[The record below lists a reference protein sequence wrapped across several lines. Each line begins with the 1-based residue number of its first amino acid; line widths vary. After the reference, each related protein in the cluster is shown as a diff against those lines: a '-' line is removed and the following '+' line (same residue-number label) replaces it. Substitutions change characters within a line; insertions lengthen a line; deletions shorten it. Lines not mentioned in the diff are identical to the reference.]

1 MSNTL
6 EWIRVGITNF
16 DSTIVD
22 SSIKRH
28 ISCTIKI
35 DISNKI
41 FSSYRYIASSDKFR
55 RRIHLHVRQRFC
67 YRSDCHAHTIVRVAK
82 SGEYAIEVDVIQ
94 LVRIGDSLAV
104 DVAPY
109 CRRWS
114 PMYFVLGFAVIESII
129 ASIGGKN
136 LRLVGHI

>member
-1 MSNTL
+1 MFANDFAT
-6 EWIRVGITNF
+6 VP
-16 DSTIVD
+16 IVM
-22 SSIKRH
+22 
-28 ISCTIKI
+28 
-35 DISNKI
+35 
-41 FSSYRYIASSDKFR
+41 
-55 RRIHLHVRQRFC
+55 L
-67 YRSDCHAHTIVRVAK
+67 TIVRVAK

-114 PMYFVLGFAVIESII
+114 PMYFVLGVAVIESII

-136 LRLVGHI
+136 LVLSVTFFDAYRYEL